1 MGGFTFYD
9 DISTPVLTTRELLQ
23 QLTGAQKVAILD
35 GFAKGKPASQLK
47 SEIFVPTH
55 VIEFFYK
62 KIDDIEESCRVKMR
76 GDNPPDSLTSLKD
89 RVAPEYADDLSA
101 AQVGAIID
109 EMVAYSKHD
118 GSGDWDFYSTEV
130 VK

>member
-1 MGGFTFYD
+1 MSGFTFYD
-9 DISTPVLTTRELLQ
+9 DISTPVFTTRELLQ

-55 VIEFFYK
+55 VIRFFYE
-62 KIDDIEESCRVKMR
+62 KIDDIEESCRVEMR

-89 RVAPEYADDLSA
+89 RVAPEYADDFSA